1 MSNENISLSV
11 LIVRLDSQCYT
22 SCSTIHT
29 QSAPVSD
36 VLLIPPKNDL
46 SPNHLD
52 LNQPSSS
59 SSRTLMSQKTRQL
72 APRILQILS
81 KNVRIC
87 SLSHF
92 YKKCAML
99 HFVDFEIFYPGILS
113 ALSVHSSSPSVRY
126 EAKTAT
132 MSKSH
137 NFPPFFPGPGRKI
150 HLQRLLQ
157 DVLDEVA
164 YGLPVEEVL

>member
-29 QSAPVSD
+29 QSAPVVSD
-36 VLLIPPKNDL
+36 VLLIPQENDL
-46 SPNHLD
+46 SPDNLD

-72 APRILQILS
+72 APRILQTLS

-87 SLSHF
+87 SHSYF
-92 YKKCAML
+92 YKKSPML
-99 HFVDFEIFYPGILS
+99 HFVGFEISDPGILS
-113 ALSVHSSSPSVRY
+113 ALSVHSNSPSVR
-126 EAKTAT
+126 
-132 MSKSH
+132 
-137 NFPPFFPGPGRKI
+137 
-150 HLQRLLQ
+150 
-157 DVLDEVA
+157 
-164 YGLPVEEVL
+164 

>member
-11 LIVRLDSQCYT
+11 LIVRLDSQLQCYT

-36 VLLIPPKNDL
+36 VLLIPPENDL

-59 SSRTLMSQKTRQL
+59 SSRTLMSQKTRQV
-72 APRILQILS
+72 APRILQTLS

-87 SLSHF
+87 SHSYL
-92 YKKCAML
+92 YKKSPML
-99 HFVDFEIFYPGILS
+99 HLVGFEISDPGILS
-113 ALSVHSSSPSVRY
+113 ALSVHSNSPSVRY
-126 EAKTAT
+126 EAQTA
-132 MSKSH
+132 MCPNAKI
-137 NFPPFFPGPGRKI
+137 FPFVP
-150 HLQRLLQ
+150 RLGKENPL
-157 DVLDEVA
+157 A
-164 YGLPVEEVL
+164 TFASRHPC

>member
-1 MSNENISLSV
+1 MTRVKRSALPSNGACVTSGRKCKSKHRNIPKGKIILYFCHSKQLESLYFNFNIWWRFWSMSNENISLSV

-36 VLLIPPKNDL
+36 VLLIPPENDL

-59 SSRTLMSQKTRQL
+59 SSRTLMSQKTKQL
-72 APRILQILS
+72 APRILQTLS
-81 KNVRIC
+81 KNVRTW

-92 YKKCAML
+92 DKK
-99 HFVDFEIFYPGILS
+99 
-113 ALSVHSSSPSVRY
+113 SP
-126 EAKTAT
+126 
-132 MSKSH
+132 M
-137 NFPPFFPGPGRKI
+137 
-150 HLQRLLQ
+150 
-157 DVLDEVA
+157 
-164 YGLPVEEVL
+164 